1 MGKAGHELSMNIGY
15 GHRGLII
22 PITRPEH
29 TWHCM
34 MNMSIIHPLL
44 PRHVSPAPH
53 CMLVNDILFA
63 ICSFSGDCSVPMHP
77 GADPAALVAMSR
89 LPVMRGWQVGF
100 HLTLNE
106 F

>member
-1 MGKAGHELSMNIGY
+1 MDIGHGY
-15 GHRGLII
+15 RGLII
-22 PITRPEH
+22 PLTRPEH

-44 PRHVSPAPH
+44 PPVSPAPH
-53 CMLVNDILFA
+53 CMLVNGILFA
-63 ICSFSGDCSVPMHP
+63 VCSFSGDYSVPMHP
-77 GADPAALVAMSR
+77 GADPAAPVAVSR